1 MKGVNALF
9 HGLYLG
15 LANGCLHG
23 LNLAIDVGFTDMVQV
38 NQCQAPYSASCKRF
52 NRPGPYTANA
62 NNRDMGGFYTL
73 GTGDTIKASQATE
86 SAVQGHRESGID
98 NKNKRIKANQRLSA

>member
-1 MKGVNALF
+1 MNALL
-9 HGLYLG
+9 HGQYLG
-15 LANGCLHG
+15 LADGCLNG

-73 GTGDTIKASQATE
+73 GTGDTIKASQAIE
-86 SAVQGHRESGID
+86 SAVQGHRESGIEKKI
-98 NKNKRIKANQRLSA
+98 NELKPINA